1 VGIDTGEGE
10 PLVSIVIPVLDKWE
24 YTERCLASLARET
37 TGAPC
42 EIVVVDNASTDATRS
57 ELPRRADIRLLRNET
72 NLGFARGCNQGAAAA
87 RGRYVLFLNN
97 DTEALPGWL
106 PPLLRAVEE
115 PGVGAAGAKLL
126 FPDGTLQ
133 HAGIA
138 IAYARPF
145 PISDFH
151 LLYRRPA
158 SESTTS
164 LRVSA
169 VTGACLLMPLA
180 LFRELGGFDEGYLNS
195 NEDVDLC
202 LRVRERGL
210 AIAYVAES
218 VLVHHESVS
227 EGRYDRVKDNVN
239 RMHRRWM
246 GRLTAFD
253 LDRRRTDRPVP
264 PAPGR
269 PPLSV
274 VIPTLEALKELAPCL
289 EDLAQNL
296 GCGDELVVSDAG
308 SKDCTVL
315 FAEHFATEGRA
326 PVRILRLPGDRG
338 GGLAGM
344 KRALQAGLAEGRPL
358 AAVVSPAARP
368 APGWLDLAFARL
380 PVGGASILPWPGS
393 GPCLLAPRVLLAR
406 IAERV
411 PEVLLLHDP
420 APLLAVLR
428 GAGVPAELL
437 DASPSAAAP
446 LAR

>member
-1 VGIDTGEGE
+1 VGIETAPGGD
-10 PLVSIVIPVLDKWE
+10 PLVTIVIPVLDKWE
-24 YTERCLASLARET
+24 YTERCLDSISRET
-37 TGAPC
+37 PGVAY
-42 EIVVVDNASTDATRS
+42 EIVVVDNASRDATVT
-57 ELPRRADIRLLRNET
+57 ELPRRADVRLLRNGT
-72 NLGFARGCNQGAAAA
+72 NLGFAKGCNQGAAAA
-87 RGRYVLFLNN
+87 RGRHVLFLNN

-106 PPLLRAVEE
+106 PPLLRAVAE
-115 PGVGAAGAKLL
+115 PGVGIAGARLL

-158 SESTTS
+158 AEGARSA
-164 LRVSA
+164 RVSA
-169 VTGACLLMPLA
+169 VTGACLLMPLG
-180 LFRELGGFDEGYLNS
+180 LFRELGGFDEGYVNS

-210 AIAYVAES
+210 SIAYVAES

-239 RMHRRWM
+239 RMHRKWM
-246 GRLTAFD
+246 GRLRAFD
-253 LDRRRTDRPVP
+253 LDRRTTDRPAP

-274 VIPTLEALKELAPCL
+274 VIPTLEALKEIAPCL
-289 EDLAQNL
+289 EDLALNL
-296 GCGDELVVSDAG
+296 GPGDELVLSDAG
-308 SKDCTVL
+308 STDCTVL
-315 FAEHFATEGRA
+315 FAEHLAAEGRA
-326 PVRILRLPGDRG
+326 PLRIVRGEG

-344 KRALQAGLAEGRPL
+344 TRALRAGLAQGRDV

-368 APGWLDLAFARL
+368 APGWLDRAFARL
-380 PVGGASILPWPGS
+380 PPGGAVVLPWPGA
-393 GPCLLAPRVLLAR
+393 GPCVLGPRTLLAR

-420 APLLAVLR
+420 APLLAVLG
-428 GAGVPAELL
+428 GAGVPAAIL
-437 DASPSAAAP
+437 SAP
-446 LAR
+446 PPEPARARA